1 MKGSIVFEFSLQLL
15 LTNSLK
21 SVNYILTVIVQLN
34 KAATLLRL
42 LVSLVFMMTLLKGTL
57 PAESVIARLLCNC
70 LVSRKS
76 SCCSIL

>member
-42 LVSLVFMMTLLKGTL
+42 LVFPRFHDDFT
-57 PAESVIARLLCNC
+57 
-70 LVSRKS
+70 
-76 SCCSIL
+76 